1 MILKICVLTLLVLSR
16 NYIARTEGAAIS
28 PLPSFFAN
36 IEKRR
41 CISRPNLAYLFP
53 INSGHS
59 VKISTPGHQMS
70 GQQVTLC
77 DLISTHFGNFAVC
90 SSNSRRYSDL
100 KLTECDETIYIYN
113 LYVSD
118 FAYLYPDV
126 IPFLLTTHC
135 ESKSVGVSV

>member
-1 MILKICVLTLLVLSR
+1 MILKICVLTLLVFSR

-100 KLTECDETIYIYN
+100 KLTSQSVMRPSISTIFMSQILPIYILMSYH
-113 LYVSD
+113 
-118 FAYLYPDV
+118 F
-126 IPFLLTTHC
+126 C
-135 ESKSVGVSV
+135 